1 MIGELKEKEKEVQSE
16 ERQIKDRHTLIAAK
30 QLRVDRL
37 NRTLADTAKTNGD
50 GEESAGPLEN
60 ERLAI

>member
-1 MIGELKEKEKEVQSE
+1 LIGELKEKEKEVSNE
-16 ERQIKDRHTLIAAK
+16 ERQIKERHTSIAAK

-37 NRTLADTAKTNGD
+37 NRLLADSAKQNGD
-50 GEESAGPLEN
+50 GEEIQGPMEN